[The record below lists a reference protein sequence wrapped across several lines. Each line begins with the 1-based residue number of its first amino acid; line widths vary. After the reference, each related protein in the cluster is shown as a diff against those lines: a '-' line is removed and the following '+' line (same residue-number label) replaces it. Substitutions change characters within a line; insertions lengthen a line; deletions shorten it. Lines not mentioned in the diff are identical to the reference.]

1 MNVSF
6 LISLI
11 RKNICKSAIRSRL
24 RLLIESINDRLTIFD
39 KLLLG
44 YLILLSIMVLPCV
57 VSIYSLSKLETFA
70 TNVARHDIEVSR
82 TIEYLKGILP
92 SIEIEGCRLVTLH
105 KKDSYNSLLSLVKDF
120 NANLSKV
127 QKNGPKKVSS
137 IVQGIEI
144 KLDKLV
150 SLANNSMDSLSE
162 NRPYGTMPIEAQREK
177 KVEALISNIMAGLS
191 DLGKTVREELR
202 HKSSTISDLCSHAR
216 GLTIIVLVGALA
228 FALLAPWFLY
238 KYIKQPIDQLYQGTE
253 VIGQGHFDQ
262 AIPVMSHDELGMLA
276 KAFNKMAARLK
287 ELDELKSDFIAV
299 ASHEL
304 KTPLT
309 SMMESAKLLSEPKI
323 GRLNKNQLRLITILN
338 DSMTRFQKLIE
349 ELLQLSRLQAKIEAI
364 EKYPMDIT
372 KIFSDIIKIL
382 RPIAQKKR
390 LDIEINSVSGPEKE
404 IPIDKERLFRAF
416 MNILH
421 NAIKFSPKDRK
432 IKILLDHVKDSR
444 GKWLKVGIID
454 AGPGIEKSDAEK
466 IFDRFY
472 QIQTIRRE
480 GGSGLGLAIAKEIIL
495 AHGGKIWVESPPPK
509 DIAVVEGKGTVFW
522 SVLPYFS

>member
-1 MNVSF
+1 MRN
-6 LISLI
+6 
-11 RKNICKSAIRSRL
+11 RL
-24 RLLIESINDRLTIFD
+24 RLLIKSLNNRLTIFD

-70 TNVARHDIEVSR
+70 TNVARHDIEISR
-82 TIEYLKGILP
+82 TIEYLKGVLP

-105 KKDSYNSLLSLVKDF
+105 KRDSYNSLLSLVKDF
-120 NANLSKV
+120 NENLTKV
-127 QKNGPKKVSS
+127 QKNSPKKVSS
-137 IVQGIEI
+137 IVHGIEI
-144 KLDKLV
+144 DLDKLV
-150 SLANNSMDSLSE
+150 GLAHNTMDSLSE
-162 NRPYGTMPIEAQREK
+162 NRPSGIMPIEAQREK

-191 DLGKTVREELR
+191 DLEKSVRKELR
-202 HKSSTISDLCSHAR
+202 HKSSTISDLSSHAK
-216 GLTIIVLVGALA
+216 GLTVIVLVGALA
-228 FALLAPWFLY
+228 FALLTPWFLY
-238 KYIKQPIDQLYQGTE
+238 KYIKQPIDQLYHGTE
-253 VIGQGHFDQ
+253 IVGQGHFDQ
-262 AIPVMSHDELGMLA
+262 PIPVMSHDELGMLA
-276 KAFNKMAARLK
+276 KAFNKMAVKLK

-323 GRLNKNQLRLITILN
+323 GNLNKNQLRLITILN
-338 DSMTRFQKLIE
+338 ESMTRFQYLID

-364 EKYPMDIT
+364 EKHPVDIT
-372 KIFSDIIKIL
+372 KIFSDVIKIL
-382 RPIAQKKR
+382 RPIAQKKT
-390 LDIEINSVSGPEKE
+390 LDIELNSVSGLKKE
-404 IPIDKERLFRAF
+404 IPIDNERLFRAF

-421 NAIKFSPKDRK
+421 NAIKFSPKNGK
-432 IKILLDHVKDSR
+432 IKIILDHVEDSH

-454 AGPGIEKSDAEK
+454 AGPGIEELNAEK

-509 DIAVVEGKGTVFW
+509 NIAVVQGKGTVFW